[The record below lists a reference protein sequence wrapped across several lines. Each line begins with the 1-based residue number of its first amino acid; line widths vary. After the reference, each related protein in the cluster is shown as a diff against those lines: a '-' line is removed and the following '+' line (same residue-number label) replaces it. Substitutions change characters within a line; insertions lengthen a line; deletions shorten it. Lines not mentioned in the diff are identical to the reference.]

1 MKQFFPYLILCFI
14 LLFGLIGTLLFRY
27 HPLKLPIIL
36 LTSAA
41 YFIWGIL
48 HHAAFCGT
56 LHRQVVL
63 EYLAVACLGA
73 IIIATLL

>member
-1 MKQFFPYLILCFI
+1 MKQFFSYSVLLLI
-14 LLFGLIGTLLFRY
+14 LLFGLIGTLVFRY
-27 HPLKLPIIL
+27 HPLKLPVIFL
-36 LTSAA
+36 ASAA
-41 YFIWGIL
+41 YFIWGVV
-48 HHAAFCGT
+48 HHALLGT

>member
-14 LLFGLIGTLLFRY
+14 LLFGLIGTLIFRY

-48 HHAAFCGT
+48 HHALLGT

-73 IIIATLL
+73 IIMATLL

>member
-1 MKQFFPYLILCFI
+1 MKHFFSYLILFLI
-14 LLFGLIGTLLFRY
+14 LLFGLIGTLVFRY
-27 HPLKLPIIL
+27 HPLKLPLIL

-41 YFIWGIL
+41 YFIWGIV
-48 HHAAFCGT
+48 HHTLQGT